1 MLETHDSGGPPLS
14 GGLLIAR
21 VGKGTAVY
29 TGLAFHRQL
38 PAIVPGAWRLWANIL
53 GAGRKVVKH

>member
-1 MLETHDSGGPPLS
+1 
-14 GGLLIAR
+14 

-53 GAGRKVVKH
+53 GVGQVPTPNAKR